1 MTISIT
7 EAVTKEAIAMLI
19 DLAERG
25 EINPWDVQVID
36 VVDRFLSRLISDDR
50 RDLYES
56 GHALLYASM
65 LVLLKA
71 NTLSQVELALE
82 SESDLEHIESF
93 DQLGLPGL
101 PTNLEQIIRRR
112 PVALPPAGRKI
123 TLAEL
128 IAQLEAIAETID
140 QKQGKRTSV
149 IRQARQTKQSRQ
161 SAMQAIAHLAH
172 KENLSEV
179 VVQLEQYFGQNS
191 MPMGISQLAAIF
203 NDRVGVF
210 WGLLFLSAQSK
221 VELQQADFYGEIQ
234 VIPLIQN
241 QEAS

>member
-71 NTLSQVELALE
+71 NTLSQVELVLE

-179 VVQLEQYFGQNS
+179 VIQLEQYFGQNS